1 MYPDLLTHRP
11 KMQGAQAVPDGCQK
25 GAKRVQNG
33 CSNPPFLGEDFPN
46 AEGVRD
52 SVSFFSSCCDPR
64 CIFVDMPTW
73 VRDAH
78 VLVVFA
84 GVEIAGSYDTKEG
97 QSCPVL

>member
-1 MYPDLLTHRP
+1 MYPNLLTHRP

-25 GAKRVQNG
+25 GAKRVREWCAKAWFFDEG
-33 CSNPPFLGEDFPN
+33 FPN

-64 CIFVDMPTW
+64 CLFVHMPTW

>member
-1 MYPDLLTHRP
+1 MYRNVVQTRA
-11 KMQGAQAVPDGCQK
+11 KIRGANEVRNGCAK
-25 GAKRVQNG
+25 GAKCVREG
-33 CSNPPFLGEDFPN
+33 CAKAWFFDEGFPN

-64 CIFVDMPTW
+64 CLFVHMPTW